1 MDIKDKVVLV
11 TGGATGL
18 GLSITKALLKEGS
31 IVHVVTRNIESYKN
45 DLTEID
51 NGKLFSHQGD
61 VTSYEQIKNLISEIG
76 DIDILI
82 NNAGVWIE
90 GSLIDNDPEKI
101 SEAIDINTKG
111 VIYTTKAV
119 LPMMLKKD
127 SGYIFNISSTSGVKA
142 KENQTVYCASK
153 FAVQGFTD
161 ALKED
166 LKNSK
171 IKVSAF
177 YPGGMNTKLFEK
189 AGSGRDTTNFMS
201 TETIASL
208 VVFMLKLEQNVI
220 ISNVTIQKRNA

>member
-31 IVHVVTRNIESYKN
+31 IVHVVTRNIESYKK
-45 DLTEID
+45 DLSEID

-61 VTSYEQIKNLISEIG
+61 VTSYEQIKNIISEIG

-101 SEAIDINTKG
+101 SEAIDVNTKG

-161 ALKED
+161 SLKED

-177 YPGGMNTKLFEK
+177 YPGGMNTKMFEK

-208 VVFMLKLEQNVI
+208 AVFMLKLEQNVI